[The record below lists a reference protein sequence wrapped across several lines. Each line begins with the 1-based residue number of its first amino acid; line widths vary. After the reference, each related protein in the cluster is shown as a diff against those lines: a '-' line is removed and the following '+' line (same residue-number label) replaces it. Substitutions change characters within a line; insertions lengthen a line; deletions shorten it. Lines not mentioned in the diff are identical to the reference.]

1 MSGSAPFL
9 SRPPWLALAISAS
22 VLTALACYPSWPGY
36 MSYDSLLAYEQAVYG
51 VRTAL
56 WPPLHTYM
64 FQLSRM
70 IGADSWGLFLVQ
82 TFVLMFGAG
91 LTIHVLTP
99 RRALAW
105 TLCLCFAGG
114 RQVIVAGAGGDPDQ
128 VKLLGRCE
136 ILGIGQG

>member
-105 TLCLCFAGG
+105 TLCLFFAGG
-114 RQVIVAGAGGDPDQ
+114 LVFFPRSTSSRSA
-128 VKLLGRCE
+128 
-136 ILGIGQG
+136 IGWPTT